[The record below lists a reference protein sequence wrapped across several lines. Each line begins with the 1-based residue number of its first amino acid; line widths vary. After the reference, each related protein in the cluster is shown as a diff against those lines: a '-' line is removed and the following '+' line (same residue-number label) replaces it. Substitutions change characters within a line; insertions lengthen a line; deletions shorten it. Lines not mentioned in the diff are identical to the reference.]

1 MLKECLKTLIHNA
14 DESLL
19 AEAFAI
25 ARNDGVLSAR
35 ISDGLLKARVKDQF
49 LHIYDLRANLR
60 SNDLETAIC
69 SCGKTAPCMHV
80 AASIFYLAHE
90 YHHPLP
96 ATTRSGQATTE
107 AWLNSALRQT
117 AQTSNSASRLVFFL
131 QAAKQ
136 ISGDG
141 LALYLYPKVVRNSKK
156 PRISKWVNW
165 SFEKREHQALLSPNV
180 KTLIKAIDYS
190 ASQSEVGIMVSP
202 QTVASVLE
210 FADVYWYKTDADSY
224 DENDKLHPSDF
235 ESAQAEL
242 HWRFSKEG
250 QYLLDILV
258 DGEPVSLLASEQ
270 AYAIDFHKQRLLSL
284 HFQAP
289 WTSVVRLQKLS
300 PISYRDLLQDQV
312 PKSFEDV
319 QAYLPALISV
329 YEEQPFLI
337 PKAILFVKRR
347 IARIAQEQ
355 NEEAGLIPIDFR
367 LVFDYDGLLVSADDV
382 TAQRNYKLTAIN
394 PGESHLVVSKR
405 DAATEQT
412 IHKSVQETLQRQG
425 LSPIEESS
433 AAWVYQ
439 LPQTALAEGWQ
450 AFVEQLRANL
460 QANAIQLLDESPKI
474 YVLSSDEAKAAQL
487 SIQETGVQDVFSYEM
502 SIVLDGQKLSLLP
515 WLEHLLE
522 QGETLYHLEDSTQLT
537 LPIDA
542 EGREYIQLPLGFF
555 RPILQVLFS
564 FNLRPNQE
572 GEARL
577 AKTEAMALLRS
588 IQAHGGF
595 PISLK
600 DKTELL
606 GNLQRITNPKALDVS
621 RIPALSVQLRA
632 YQLDGLAWL
641 QALRE
646 ASFGGILA
654 DDMGLGKTLQTLL
667 HLAIEKQEGRLQTGA
682 LVIVPTS
689 IMMNWAL
696 EARRYAPNLKTA
708 VYYGKQRKLTKPG
721 EVDLLIT
728 SYRVARTDIEIL
740 AKTEFDYAI
749 LDEAQMIKNAKTS
762 SSRSLQAI
770 RAKNRLCLTGTPL
783 ENNLGELWALM
794 DFAIPN
800 LLGTYKQF
808 RQYFQYPIEKEA
820 NTERRKYLIERIKP
834 FLLRR
839 KKNDVAA
846 ELPEKNLIV
855 YPVNLD
861 EQQRML
867 YEMMRLSLK
876 ERVSQA
882 LKERGAGQGRIIF
895 LDALL
900 KLRQIC
906 CDPRLLNQGLEHS
919 MAPRSAKLE
928 ALLMLLEG
936 LIAEGRRILIFSQF
950 TSMLSLIEQELI
962 HRHWSYLLLTGQTRN
977 RQELVDRFQT
987 GEIPIFLISLKAGGS
1002 GLNLTQ
1008 ADTVIHY
1015 DPWWNP
1021 AVEMQATDR
1030 AHRIGQNKTVF
1041 VYKLV
1046 CQGSVEEIMLSIQA
1060 RKQALFDDILSGDDT
1075 RVTELNEEAIDLF
1088 FQPLPELM
1096 FVPN

>member
-1 MLKECLKTLIHNA
+1 MLKECLKTLIQNA

-25 ARNDGVLSAR
+25 ARNGGVLSAR
-35 ISDGLLKARVKDQF
+35 ISDGLLKARVKDTF

-60 SNDLETAIC
+60 NNSLETTVC
-69 SCGKTAPCMHV
+69 SCGKPAPCMHV
-80 AASIFYLAHE
+80 AASVFYLTHE
-90 YHHPLP
+90 YKHPLP
-96 ATTRSGQATTE
+96 DTARSGQASTE
-107 AWLNSALRQT
+107 DWLKGALRQT
-117 AQTSNSASRLVFFL
+117 SESNNSSKLIFFL
-131 QAAKQ
+131 QASKQ
-136 ISGDG
+136 SSGES
-141 LALYLYPKVVRNSKK
+141 LVLYLYPKVVKNSKK
-156 PRISKWVNW
+156 SKISKWVNW
-165 SFEKREHQALLSPNV
+165 SFEKREHQALLNPNI
-180 KTLIKAIDYS
+180 KTLLKTIDHS
-190 ASQSEVGIMVSP
+190 ASQAEIGILVSP
-202 QTVASVLE
+202 QTLLSVLE
-210 FADVYWYKTDADSY
+210 FADVYWYSADANY
-224 DENDKLHPSDF
+224 FDENDKLLPSDF
-235 ESAQAEL
+235 EEAQVEL
-242 HWRFSKEG
+242 YWRFGRDG
-250 QYLLDILV
+250 QYYLEMLV

-270 AYAIDFHKQRLLSL
+270 AYALDCQKQRILALR
-284 HFQAP
+284 FQAP
-289 WTSVVRLQKLS
+289 WNSVARLQKLS
-300 PISYRDLLQDQV
+300 PISYQHMLQGQM
-312 PKSFEDV
+312 PQSFEDV
-319 QAYLPALISV
+319 QAYLPPIISV
-329 YEEQPFLI
+329 YEQREKLV
-337 PKAILFVKRR
+337 PKAVLFVKRR
-347 IARIAQEQ
+347 IARIAREQ
-355 NEEAGLIPIDFR
+355 DAAASLVSLDVR
-367 LVFDYDGLLVSADDV
+367 LVFDYDGLQVEAEDF
-382 TAQRNYKLTAIN
+382 AERNYKLSTIN
-394 PGESHLVVSKR
+394 PGESHLVVFNR
-405 DAATEQT
+405 DAVVEKALQDCVNATL
-412 IHKSVQETLQRQG
+412 LQQG
-425 LSPIEESS
+425 LTEVETTIS
-433 AAWVYQ
+433 AHSYQ
-439 LPQTALAEGWQ
+439 IKVLEGWPV
-450 AFVEQLRANL
+450 FVERLRANL
-460 QANAIQLLDESPKI
+460 RTHAIQLIDESPKVHI
-474 YVLSSDEAKAAQL
+474 LSHDQAQAAQFSL
-487 SIQETGVQDVFSYEM
+487 QESGVQDVFSYEM
-502 SIVLDGQKLSLLP
+502 NVVIDGQKLSLLP
-515 WLEHLLE
+515 WLEQLLA
-522 QGETLYHLEDSTQLT
+522 QGENLQHLDDGAKLT

-542 EGREYIQLPLGFF
+542 DGREYIQLPLGFF

-564 FNLRPNQE
+564 FSVRPNKE
-572 GEARL
+572 GEVRL

-588 IQAHGGF
+588 LQAHSGF
-595 PISLK
+595 PIHLK
-600 DKTELL
+600 DKTRLL
-606 GNLQRITNPKALDVS
+606 GNLQRMSNPSPVSIT
-621 RIPALSVQLRA
+621 RIPALAVQLRA
-632 YQLDGLAWL
+632 YQLEGLAWL

-646 ASFGGILA
+646 AGFGGILA

-667 HLAIEKQEGRLQTGA
+667 HLAIEKQEGRLQAGA

-689 IMMNWAL
+689 IMMNWVL
-696 EARRYAPNLKTA
+696 EARRYAPHLKTA
-708 VYYGKQRKLTKPG
+708 LYYGKQRKFEDQG
-721 EVDLLIT
+721 EVDLFIT
-728 SYRVARTDIEIL
+728 SYRVARTDIEVL

-808 RQYFQYPIEKEA
+808 QQYFQYPIEKEGDIG
-820 NTERRKYLIERIKP
+820 RRNYLIERIKP

-839 KKNDVAA
+839 RKNDVAA

-876 ERVSQA
+876 ERVAQA

-906 CDPRLLNQGLEHS
+906 CDPRLLNQGVEHS

-950 TSMLSLIEQELI
+950 TSMLSLIEQELL
-962 HRHWSYLLLTGQTRN
+962 HRQWPYLLLTGQTRN
-977 RQELVDRFQT
+977 RQELVDTFQK

-1030 AHRIGQNKTVF
+1030 AHRIGQSKTVF

-1060 RKQALFDDILSGDDT
+1060 RKQALFDDILSGNDT
-1075 RVTELNEEAIDLF
+1075 RVAELNEDTLDLF
-1088 FQPLPELM
+1088 FQPLPELGTALK
-1096 FVPN
+1096 